1 MTMLETQTLV
11 DLALGSVLAVI
22 GWFARQLW
30 DAVKRLQEDIHK
42 IEVDLPTHYV
52 KREEFSDSLRE
63 IKDLCRQIFDKV
75 DSLEK
80 RKADK

>member
-52 KREEFSDSLRE
+52 KREEFSDSLKE

>member
-1 MTMLETQTLV
+1 MDTQTLINFAMGSL
-11 DLALGSVLAVI
+11 LALI
-22 GWFARQLW
+22 GWLARQLW
-30 DAVKRLQEDIHK
+30 EAVERLKSDLHQ
-42 IEVDLPTHYV
+42 IEVDLPSRYV
-52 KREEFSDSLRE
+52 RREEFSDALKE

>member
-1 MTMLETQTLV
+1 MLETQTLV

-52 KREEFSDSLRE
+52 KREEFSDSLKE

>member
-1 MTMLETQTLV
+1 MDTQTLINF
-11 DLALGSVLAVI
+11 ALGSLLALI
-22 GWFARQLW
+22 GWLARQLW
-30 DAVKRLQEDIHK
+30 EAVEHLKADLHQ
-42 IEVDLPTHYV
+42 IEVDLPSRYV
-52 KREEFSDSLRE
+52 RREEFSEALKE

>member
-1 MTMLETQTLV
+1 MLEAQTLI
-11 DLALGSVLAVI
+11 DLALGAVLAII
-22 GWFARQLW
+22 GWLARQLW
-30 DAVKRLQEDIHK
+30 DAVKRLQEEIHK
-42 IEVDLPTHYV
+42 IEVDLPTNYV
-52 KREEFSDSLRE
+52 KREEFSESLKE

>member
-1 MTMLETQTLV
+1 MDTQTIIN
-11 DLALGSVLAVI
+11 LALGSLLALV
-22 GWFARQLW
+22 GWLARQLW
-30 DAVKRLQEDIHK
+30 DAVERLRVDIHQL
-42 IEVDLPTHYV
+42 EVELPSRYV
-52 KREEFSDSLRE
+52 RREEFSDGIKE

>member
-1 MTMLETQTLV
+1 MLEAQTLI
-11 DLALGSVLAVI
+11 DLALGAVLAII
-22 GWFARQLW
+22 GWLARQLW

-42 IEVDLPTHYV
+42 IEVDLPTNYV
-52 KREEFSDSLRE
+52 KREEFSESLKE

>member
-1 MTMLETQTLV
+1 MDTQTLIN
-11 DLALGSVLAVI
+11 LALGALLALV
-22 GWFARQLW
+22 GWLARQLW
-30 DAVKRLQEDIHK
+30 EAVERLKLDLHK
-42 IEVDLPTHYV
+42 IEVELPSSYV
-52 KREEFSDSLRE
+52 KREEFSESLKE

>member
-1 MTMLETQTLV
+1 MDTQTIINV
-11 DLALGSVLAVI
+11 ALGSLLALV
-22 GWFARQLW
+22 GWLARQLW
-30 DAVKRLQEDIHK
+30 DAVERLRVDIHEL
-42 IEVDLPTHYV
+42 EVELPSRYV
-52 KREEFSDSLRE
+52 RREEFSDGIKE

>member
-1 MTMLETQTLV
+1 MDTQTLINFALGAL
-11 DLALGSVLAVI
+11 LALI
-22 GWFARQLW
+22 GWLARQLW
-30 DAVKRLQEDIHK
+30 EAVERLKQDLHD
-42 IEVDLPTHYV
+42 IEVELPSNYV
-52 KREEFSDSLRE
+52 KREEFSESLKE

>member
-1 MTMLETQTLV
+1 MDTQTIINV
-11 DLALGSVLAVI
+11 ALGSLLALV
-22 GWFARQLW
+22 GWLARQLW
-30 DAVKRLQEDIHK
+30 DAVERLRVDIHQL
-42 IEVDLPTHYV
+42 EVELPSRYV
-52 KREEFSDSLRE
+52 RREEFSDGIKE

>member
-1 MTMLETQTLV
+1 MDTQTLINF
-11 DLALGSVLAVI
+11 ALGSLLALV
-22 GWFARQLW
+22 GWLARQLW
-30 DAVKRLQEDIHK
+30 EAVERLRSDIHEL
-42 IEVDLPTHYV
+42 EVELPSRYV
-52 KREEFSDSLRE
+52 RREEFSDGIKE

>member
-1 MTMLETQTLV
+1 MDTQMLIN
-11 DLALGSVLAVI
+11 LALGSLLALV
-22 GWFARQLW
+22 GWLARQLW
-30 DAVKRLQEDIHK
+30 EAVERLKSDIHEL
-42 IEVDLPTHYV
+42 EVELPSRYV
-52 KREEFSDSLRE
+52 RREEFSEGIKE

>member
-1 MTMLETQTLV
+1 MDTQTLIN
-11 DLALGSVLAVI
+11 LALGALLALV
-22 GWFARQLW
+22 GWLARQLW
-30 DAVKRLQEDIHK
+30 EAVERLKLDLHH
-42 IEVDLPTHYV
+42 IEVDLPSNYV
-52 KREEFSDSLRE
+52 KREEFSESLKE

>member
-1 MTMLETQTLV
+1 VDTQTLINFV
-11 DLALGSVLAVI
+11 LGLVLALV
-22 GWFARQLW
+22 GWLARQLW
-30 DAVKRLQEDIHK
+30 DAVENLKRDLHQV
-42 IEVDLPTHYV
+42 EVDLPTNYV
-52 KREEFSDSLRE
+52 KREEFLESLKE

>member
-1 MTMLETQTLV
+1 MLETQTLV

-42 IEVDLPTHYV
+42 IEVDLPTNYV
-52 KREEFSDSLRE
+52 KREEFSDSLKE

>member
-1 MTMLETQTLV
+1 MDTQTLINF
-11 DLALGSVLAVI
+11 ALGSLLALI
-22 GWFARQLW
+22 GWLARQLW
-30 DAVKRLQEDIHK
+30 EAVERLKSDIHQL
-42 IEVDLPTHYV
+42 EVELPSRYV
-52 KREEFSDSLRE
+52 RREEFSDALKE

>member
-1 MTMLETQTLV
+1 MDTQTLINFV
-11 DLALGSVLAVI
+11 LGSFLALI
-22 GWFARQLW
+22 GWLARQLW
-30 DAVKRLQEDIHK
+30 EAVERLKLDLHQ
-42 IEVDLPTHYV
+42 IEVELPSNYV
-52 KREEFSDSLRE
+52 KREEFSESLKE

>member
-1 MTMLETQTLV
+1 MDTQTLINFV
-11 DLALGSVLAVI
+11 LGSFLALI
-22 GWFARQLW
+22 GWLARQLW
-30 DAVKRLQEDIHK
+30 EAVERLKSDLHQ
-42 IEVDLPTHYV
+42 IEVELPSNYV
-52 KREEFSDSLRE
+52 KREEFSESLKE

>member
-1 MTMLETQTLV
+1 MDTQTLINF
-11 DLALGSVLAVI
+11 ALGSLLALI
-22 GWFARQLW
+22 GWLARQLW
-30 DAVKRLQEDIHK
+30 EAVEHLKEDLHQ
-42 IEVDLPTHYV
+42 IEVDLPSRYV
-52 KREEFSDSLRE
+52 RREEFSEALKE

>member
-1 MTMLETQTLV
+1 MDTQTLINFGLGAL
-11 DLALGSVLAVI
+11 LAII
-22 GWFARQLW
+22 GWLARQLW
-30 DAVKRLQEDIHK
+30 EAVERLKSDIHQL
-42 IEVDLPTHYV
+42 EVDLPSYYV
-52 KREEFSDSLRE
+52 RREEFSEALKE

>member
-1 MTMLETQTLV
+1 MDTQTLINF
-11 DLALGSVLAVI
+11 ALGSLLALI
-22 GWFARQLW
+22 GWLARQLW
-30 DAVKRLQEDIHK
+30 EAVERLKADLHQ
-42 IEVDLPTHYV
+42 IEVELPSRYV
-52 KREEFSDSLRE
+52 RREEFSESLKE

>member
-1 MTMLETQTLV
+1 MDTQTLINF
-11 DLALGSVLAVI
+11 ALGSFLAII
-22 GWFARQLW
+22 GWLARQLW
-30 DAVKRLQEDIHK
+30 EAVERLKSDLHQ
-42 IEVDLPTHYV
+42 IEVDLPSRYV
-52 KREEFSDSLRE
+52 RREEFSEALKE

>member
-1 MTMLETQTLV
+1 MEAQTLINFALGAF
-11 DLALGSVLAVI
+11 LALI
-22 GWFARQLW
+22 GWLARQLW
-30 DAVKRLQEDIHK
+30 EAVERLKSDIHQL
-42 IEVDLPTHYV
+42 EVELPSRYV
-52 KREEFSDSLRE
+52 RREEFSEALKE

>member
-1 MTMLETQTLV
+1 MDTQTLIN
-11 DLALGSVLAVI
+11 LALGALLALV
-22 GWFARQLW
+22 GWLARQLW
-30 DAVKRLQEDIHK
+30 EAVERLKMDLHH
-42 IEVDLPTHYV
+42 IEVELPSNYV
-52 KREEFSDSLRE
+52 KREEFSESLKE

>member
-1 MTMLETQTLV
+1 MDTQTLINFALGAL
-11 DLALGSVLAVI
+11 LALV
-22 GWFARQLW
+22 GWLARQLW
-30 DAVKRLQEDIHK
+30 EAVERLKQDLHD
-42 IEVDLPTHYV
+42 IEVELPSNYV
-52 KREEFSDSLRE
+52 KREEFSESLKE

>member
-1 MTMLETQTLV
+1 METQTLINFALGAF
-11 DLALGSVLAVI
+11 LALI
-22 GWFARQLW
+22 GWLARQLW
-30 DAVKRLQEDIHK
+30 EAVERLKSDIHQL
-42 IEVDLPTHYV
+42 EVELPSRYV
-52 KREEFSDSLRE
+52 RREEFSEALKE

>member
-1 MTMLETQTLV
+1 MDTQTLIN
-11 DLALGSVLAVI
+11 LALGSLLALI
-22 GWFARQLW
+22 GWLARQLW
-30 DAVKRLQEDIHK
+30 EAVERLRSDIHEL
-42 IEVDLPTHYV
+42 EVELPSRYV
-52 KREEFSDSLRE
+52 RREEFSDGIKE